1 MKNDV
6 VKGIRAIAFDLDGT
20 LVDSAGGLADALD
33 QALMAKGLPAAGK
46 EHVTVWIGNGA
57 DVMVERALK
66 WAGAELSAKLH
77 SETRKLFDAFYE
89 TSVTTGSQL
98 FPQVKET
105 LAELAKHHLPMAI
118 VTNKPTPFI
127 APLLESL
134 GISEYFSL
142 VLGGDDVKEKKPHP
156 APLYLTMGMFGLH
169 KEELLVVGDSRNDIL
184 AAQAAGCPCI
194 GLTYGYNYG
203 ESIASSHPNYVLDHF
218 SDLLP
223 IIGLSTLNPLSS
235 LKIQEA

>member
-1 MKNDV
+1 MTNNA
-6 VKGIRAIAFDLDGT
+6 VKEIRAIAFDLDGT

-33 QALMAKGLPAAGK
+33 QALIAKGLPAAGK
-46 EHVTVWIGNGA
+46 EQVAVWVGNGA

-66 WAGAELSAKLH
+66 WAGAEPSPELH
-77 SETRKLFDAFYE
+77 RETRKLFDAFYAIC
-89 TSVTTGSQL
+89 VTTGSGL
-98 FPQVKET
+98 FPHVKET
-105 LAELAKHHLPMAI
+105 LAELAKHDVPMAI
-118 VTNKPTPFI
+118 ITNKPTPFI

-169 KEELLVVGDSRNDIL
+169 KEELLFVGDSRNDIL
-184 AAQAAGCPCI
+184 AAQAAGCPCV

-203 ESIASSHPNYVLDHF
+203 ESIALSRPNYILDHF
-218 SDLLP
+218 PDLLP
-223 IIGLSTLNPLSS
+223 TIGLSTLKILST
-235 LKIQEA
+235 LKRQEA

>member
-1 MKNDV
+1 MTNNV
-6 VKGIRAIAFDLDGT
+6 VKEIRAIAFDLDGT

-46 EHVTVWIGNGA
+46 ERVAIWVGNGA

-66 WAGAELSAKLH
+66 WAGVEPSPALH
-77 SETRKLFDAFYE
+77 QETRKLFDAFYE

-98 FPQVKET
+98 FPHVKET

-118 VTNKPTPFI
+118 VTNKPTPFV
-127 APLLESL
+127 APLLGSL

-169 KEELLVVGDSRNDIL
+169 KEELLFVGDSRNDIL
-184 AAQAAGCPCI
+184 AAQAAGCPCV

-203 ESIASSHPNYVLDHF
+203 ESIALSHPNYILDHF
-218 SDLLP
+218 PDLLP
-223 IIGLSTLNPLSS
+223 TIGLSTLELLST
-235 LKIQEA
+235 LKRQEA

>member
-1 MKNDV
+1 MKNNV

-20 LVDSAGGLADALD
+20 LVDSAGGLAEALD
-33 QALMAKGLPAAGK
+33 QALNTKGLPAAGK
-46 EHVTVWIGNGA
+46 ERVAVWIGNGA
-57 DVMVERALK
+57 DVMVERALT
-66 WAGAELSAKLH
+66 WAGAELSPELH
-77 SETRKLFDAFYE
+77 NETRKLFDKYYE

-98 FPQVKET
+98 FPHVKET
-105 LAELAKHHLPMAI
+105 LAELAKYPLPMAI
-118 VTNKPTPFI
+118 VTNKPTPFV

-169 KEELLVVGDSRNDIL
+169 KEELLFVGDSRNDIL
-184 AAQAAGCPCI
+184 AAQAAGCPCV

-203 ESIASSHPNYVLDHF
+203 ESIALSQPNYVLDHF

-223 IIGLSTLNPLSS
+223 TIGLSTLEPLST
-235 LKIQEA
+235 LKIQDA